1 MMQTAKINSMQA
13 RAAYCRM
20 LSGEKAELRIAESEE
35 FWRMAWAEGVG
46 ACVWH
51 GQNLKR
57 DAFSGQ
63 VFQTC
68 IEQPL
73 RIQTAH
79 VLMLRQINAAILKCM
94 WQSGIA
100 CMTLRGQG
108 MAEALY
114 HPSVSRP
121 QTDIDLL
128 VDEIDL
134 QATIQTVAQS
144 GFEPVERHP
153 LLFIRGNTLLDL
165 HVDPLET
172 ERIHAWAHLT
182 PMRTRDFFSHAEHGE
197 LAGAPALLPNSRVN
211 LPYLCFHA
219 MKHSF
224 ERLIWLWDIAL
235 LARKVQ
241 EQNQWDMV
249 QEGILEYRL
258 ERPCFYALSYAYEHL
273 DAPVPGKLL
282 EAIRPRMGSRERNM
296 YARFMHH
303 EVIPF
308 LAERLFARM
317 MPDFRHRVLFWKET
331 IVPREQVRAQIAG
344 EGCIQCGFIRKRL
357 KQLAKALWILTKETW
372 AMLRWPG

>member
-1 MMQTAKINSMQA
+1 MTQTAKINTMQA
-13 RAAYCRM
+13 RAAYCRI
-20 LSGEKAELRIAESEE
+20 LSGGKTELQIAENEE

-51 GQNLKR
+51 GQYLKR
-57 DAFSGQ
+57 NMFSAN
-63 VFQTC
+63 VFRTC

-73 RIQTAH
+73 RVQTAH
-79 VLMLRQINAAILKCM
+79 VLMLRQINATILKCM
-94 WQSGIA
+94 RESGIA

-134 QATIQTVAQS
+134 QAAIQTVAQS
-144 GFEPVERHP
+144 GFKPVERHP
-153 LLFIRGNTLLDL
+153 LLFIRGNALLDL
-165 HVDPLET
+165 HVDPLDI
-172 ERIHAWAHLT
+172 ERIHAWTHLT
-182 PMRTRDFFSHAEHGE
+182 PMRTRDFFSHVEHGE
-197 LAGAPALLPNSRVN
+197 LAGAPALLPTLRVN

-241 EQNQWDMV
+241 EQKQWDV
-249 QEGILEYRL
+249 VLEGILEYRL
-258 ERPCFYALSYAYEHL
+258 ERPCFYALSYAHEHL
-273 DAPVPGKLL
+273 DAPVSANLL
-282 EAIRPRMGSRERNM
+282 EVIQPRMGLRERNM
-296 YARFMHH
+296 HARFMHH

-344 EGCIQCGFIRKRL
+344 EGCVQCGFIRKRL
-357 KQLAKALWILTKETW
+357 KQLTKALWMLVKET
-372 AMLRWPG
+372 